1 MQLERL
7 VFCPT
12 HRKRSVNGSWNDYA
26 QVSTSQST
34 ALFLHAPCLMSA
46 LCPAGNEPST
56 ALFPPAGLH
65 PQSPRVRAATHG
77 WEQLLVPLA
86 ARERSRDTHSPKS
99 WVIFHFTR
107 QQGQQGAEG
116 EGGGEGPGMPAALCP
131 CPQNEQL
138 RDSSLIPD
146 PKTLPISPTPSQGG
160 IKPSDDACDCS
171 PG

>member
-99 WVIFHFTR
+99 WVIFHFTL
-107 QQGQQGAEG
+107 QQGQLFLLPWRRHLLGAG
-116 EGGGEGPGMPAALCP
+116 RHLYHPSRYASCCP
-131 CPQNEQL
+131 EKMKKVKAQRKCSFLGQL
-138 RDSSLIPD
+138 
-146 PKTLPISPTPSQGG
+146 SPVLFQ
-160 IKPSDDACDCS
+160 
-171 PG
+171 